1 MGPQNR
7 LGVKGLVARQYLFLR
22 FMAIALD
29 LPCAL
34 ALSKFAVPLFLA
46 TVTSLACS
54 IPARPIARVDP
65 RQALRYAGHWSSFR
79 KSIFRRPLQDHFIL
93 SNIISHNNSHINA
106 LMYALSHAW

>member
-7 LGVKGLVARQYLFLR
+7 LGAKGLVARQYLFLR

-46 TVTSLACS
+46 TVTALACS

-65 RQALRYAGHWSSFR
+65 RQALCDTQVIGPVSGKASSAARF
-79 KSIFRRPLQDHFIL
+79 KT
-93 SNIISHNNSHINA
+93 ISSYRTLLVTITVT
-106 LMYALSHAW
+106 LMR